1 MRNTLMSGIALA
13 SLVFTA
19 AAAFACGDK
28 MVLLPA
34 SARYRQVT
42 AGAHPASILAYVPQ
56 SSALSD
62 VVRDIESQSAAKH
75 VGHKVR
81 AVVNS
86 VQLEEAL
93 QTERYDVLL
102 TDAVAAEDIQQRAR
116 SSLSMPVVLPVV
128 FKSTRAEAN
137 AIEKSFHCLMK
148 APASPNN
155 YMTAIDEAMA
165 LKAKTH

>member
-1 MRNTLMSGIALA
+1 MWRQNG
-13 SLVFTA
+13 
-19 AAAFACGDK
+19 FA
-28 MVLLPA
+28 
-34 SARYRQVT
+34 
-42 AGAHPASILAYVPQ
+42 AGAHPAAILAYVPQ

-86 VQLEEAL
+86 AQLEEAL
-93 QTERYDVLL
+93 QSERYDVLL
-102 TDAVAAEDIQQRAR
+102 TEAVVADDIQQRAR
-116 SSLSMPVVLPVV
+116 LSPSMPVVLPVV

-165 LKAKTH
+165 LKVKTH